1 MNFKK
6 YLEKPHRKNSNFL
19 LSPYFVSDKIQKEKE
34 EEINKRTLEAIV
46 TMRETIENEEKEEV
60 IQQEKEIERI
70 KTEDVFDA
78 IEAKK
83 EIDELDDLNLLLE
96 DVIEYSSI
104 DNVTEETFEKYI
116 TGIHLE
122 NIEEENKKI
131 IK

>member
-34 EEINKRTLEAIV
+34 EEINKRTLQAIV
-46 TMRETIENEEKEEV
+46 TMRETIENEEKEEM

-78 IEAKK
+78 IEPKK
-83 EIDELDDLNLLLE
+83 EIDEIDDLNLLLE

-104 DNVTEETFEKYI
+104 DTITEENIEKYI
-116 TGIHLE
+116 AGINLE
-122 NIEEENKKI
+122 NIEENTKVKK
-131 IK
+131 

>member
-1 MNFKK
+1 M
-6 YLEKPHRKNSNFL
+6 
-19 LSPYFVSDKIQKEKE
+19 SPYFVSDKIQKEKE